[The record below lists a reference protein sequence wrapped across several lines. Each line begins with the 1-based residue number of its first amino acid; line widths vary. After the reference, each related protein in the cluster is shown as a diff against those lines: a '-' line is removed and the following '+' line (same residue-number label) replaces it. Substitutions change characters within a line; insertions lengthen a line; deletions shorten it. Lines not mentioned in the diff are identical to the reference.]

1 MDSSPSPHLPPQ
13 KSEVTSLQSSE
24 TRAQEQVEGN
34 EPHTLM
40 SGFVITLHY
49 TALHY
54 TALHYITPHC
64 ITLHYTA
71 LHYTTL
77 HCTILHCITSHCIT
91 LHYTAL
97 HCITLHYNILELT
110 QRLAARE
117 EEVSRLQGDIGASDA
132 SSAGV

>member
-1 MDSSPSPHLPPQ
+1 MNL
-13 KSEVTSLQSSE
+13 L
-24 TRAQEQVEGN
+24 
-34 EPHTLM
+34 LM
-40 SGFVITLHY
+40 SGFAITLHY

-54 TALHYITPHC
+54 TALHYITPHR
-64 ITLHYTA
+64 ITLHYA
-71 LHYTTL
+71 TL
-77 HCTILHCITSHCIT
+77 HWTI

-97 HCITLHYNILELT
+97 HCITLHYATLHWTILYCAYNILELT